1 MKEDNR
7 KKQLIRLDAETHLAL
22 KRRAV
27 DGLTTVQNIIV
38 RLIKE
43 YLNGSI

>member
-1 MKEDNR
+1 MIKDDR

-22 KRRAV
+22 KRKAV
-27 DGLTTVQNIIV
+27 DELTTVQNIVV

-43 YLNGSI
+43 YLK